1 MVLSPTSSSHIAV
14 MSVEEYWWNSMLAKI
29 VHQTCMLMKIIFEK
43 FTPKYSTNIHLNIRF
58 MNIRWTMNGSIQTL
72 FRGILKS
79 LNILISTGPSDSSSK
94 MSQKT
99 ENIRSRDC
107 RNFRK
112 FSIQSF
118 ETLTRFC
125 GNTVC
130 LIWNLTGPCERG
142 RRDLYRL
149 VLWRYTYM
157 ALIGVFIILLNRSNR
172 RLSKIRNHT
181 LSWKNFYIR
190 SIFSSRF
197 FWKIMSGIVLII

>member
-1 MVLSPTSSSHIAV
+1 MGIFA
-14 MSVEEYWWNSMLAKI
+14 WNKRSGIWAESND
-29 VHQTCMLMKIIFEK
+29 TE
-43 FTPKYSTNIHLNIRF
+43 
-58 MNIRWTMNGSIQTL
+58 NGSIQTL

-94 MSQKT
+94 MSQQT
-99 ENIRSRDC
+99 ENIKSRDC
-107 RNFRK
+107 QNFRK
-112 FSIQSF
+112 FSIQSL

-181 LSWKNFYIR
+181 LSWKNFYII

-197 FWKIMSGIVLII
+197 FWKIMSGNVLII

>member
-1 MVLSPTSSSHIAV
+1 MNKLR
-14 MSVEEYWWNSMLAKI
+14 LA
-29 VHQTCMLMKIIFEK
+29 FR
-43 FTPKYSTNIHLNIRF
+43 RF
-58 MNIRWTMNGSIQTL
+58 QALFYKWLINGSIQTL

-94 MSQKT
+94 MSQET

-107 RNFRK
+107 QNFRK

-125 GNTVC
+125 ENTVC
-130 LIWNLTGPCERG
+130 WIWNLTDSCERG
-142 RRDLYRL
+142 HRDLVRL
-149 VLWRYTYM
+149 VLWRYTNM

-181 LSWKNFYIR
+181 LSWKNSYIKN
-190 SIFSSRF
+190 IFSVRF
-197 FWKIMSGIVLII
+197 LLKMWSGVVLII

>member
-1 MVLSPTSSSHIAV
+1 MLVADIFHLQLFEYLSSVKTLLQHTWNCGGSNFGEWC
-14 MSVEEYWWNSMLAKI
+14 MSAKKCRGEKYLAI
-29 VHQTCMLMKIIFEK
+29 
-43 FTPKYSTNIHLNIRF
+43 
-58 MNIRWTMNGSIQTL
+58 GSIQTL

-149 VLWRYTYM
+149 VLWRYTDM
-157 ALIGVFIILLNRSNR
+157 ALIGVFMILLNRSNR

-181 LSWKNFYIR
+181 LFWKNSYII
-190 SIFSSRF
+190 STIPDTIFQ
-197 FWKIMSGIVLII
+197 KNMNENMLVI

>member
-1 MVLSPTSSSHIAV
+1 MLLG
-14 MSVEEYWWNSMLAKI
+14 NS
-29 VHQTCMLMKIIFEK
+29 
-43 FTPKYSTNIHLNIRF
+43 IR
-58 MNIRWTMNGSIQTL
+58 IPNGWIQTFFL
-72 FRGILKS
+72 GILKS
-79 LNILISTGPSDSSSK
+79 LNIGISIASSESTSK
-94 MSQKT
+94 MSQKLK
-99 ENIRSRDC
+99 NIRSRDC

-125 GNTVC
+125 GDTVC

-181 LSWKNFYIR
+181 LSWKNFYII

>member
-1 MVLSPTSSSHIAV
+1 MHLHLQPKWENSEK
-14 MSVEEYWWNSMLAKI
+14 MSFLES
-29 VHQTCMLMKIIFEK
+29 FE
-43 FTPKYSTNIHLNIRF
+43 NVNQEREDEI
-58 MNIRWTMNGSIQTL
+58 GSIQTL

-79 LNILISTGPSDSSSK
+79 LNILISTRPSDSSSK

-107 RNFRK
+107 RNFHK

-130 LIWNLTGPCERG
+130 WIWNLTGPCERG

-149 VLWRYTYM
+149 VLWRYTDM
-157 ALIGVFIILLNRSNR
+157 ALIGVFMILLNRSNR
-172 RLSKIRNHT
+172 RWSKIRNHT
-181 LSWKNFYIR
+181 L
-190 SIFSSRF
+190 
-197 FWKIMSGIVLII
+197 FWKDSYIISTIPDIIFQKNLEENMLII